1 MTREEF
7 IKVLDGKGYSYE
19 IEGDKLLVT
28 YRGTVALGDIIESI
42 PSDVVFKN
50 RNHVLLRAL
59 KTLPQ
64 GTVFQ
69 NKGDVELWA
78 LEELPQG
85 TVFNNTGTV
94 VLRYIDNIPS
104 STIVNGN
111 GIFFGGRKSWISS
124 WENRI
129 EGISFNRL
137 LNLMIKQ
144 GIFER

>member
-1 MTREEF
+1 MTQEEF
-7 IKVLDGKGYSYE
+7 IKVLKREDYSYE
-19 IEGDKLLVT
+19 IEGNKLLVT
-28 YRGTVALGDIIESI
+28 YRGTVALVNIIESI

-50 RNHVLLRAL
+50 RGHVLLRSL

-69 NKGDVELWA
+69 NLGDVELWE

-94 VLRYIDNIPS
+94 VLRIDNIPS
-104 STIVNGN
+104 STIVNNGK

-124 WENRI
+124 WGNRI
-129 EGISFNRL
+129 EGISFDRL

-144 GIFER
+144 GVFER